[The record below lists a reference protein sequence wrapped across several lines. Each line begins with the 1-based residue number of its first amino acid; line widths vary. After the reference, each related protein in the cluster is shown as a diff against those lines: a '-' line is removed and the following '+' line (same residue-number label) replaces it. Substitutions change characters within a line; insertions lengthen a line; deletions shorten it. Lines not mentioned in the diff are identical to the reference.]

1 MSKMKDVIKSV
12 AKEYKDD
19 TIVTVGVR
27 VEDPSRLPTGW
38 FAVDL
43 ETGGG
48 IPEGRASIIYG
59 PEDSMKTSLCLK
71 LVASAQQKYPDK
83 AAVYIDVEGVFS
95 KQWARTFG
103 VDVDKLVYIHPD
115 NAEQMVEDMKL

>member
-1 MSKMKDVIKSV
+1 MTKMKELLKGF
-12 AKEYKDD
+12 AKEYKDE
-19 TIVTVGVR
+19 TIATVGVQS
-27 VEDPSRLPTGW
+27 EDPERLPTGW

-48 IPEGRASIIYG
+48 IPEGRATIVYG

-71 LVASAQQKYPDK
+71 LVAQAQKKYPNK
-83 AAVYIDVEGVFS
+83 SAVYIDIEGVFS
-95 KQWARTFG
+95 KKWARTFG

-115 NAEQMVEDMKL
+115 NSSEERE